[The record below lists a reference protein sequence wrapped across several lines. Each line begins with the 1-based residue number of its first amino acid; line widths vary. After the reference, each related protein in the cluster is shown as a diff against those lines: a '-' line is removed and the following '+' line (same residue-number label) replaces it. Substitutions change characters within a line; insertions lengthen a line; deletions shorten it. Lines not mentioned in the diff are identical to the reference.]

1 MPSADAAVKIVAHNR
16 SASHDYFLED
26 RFEAG
31 LALLGTEIKSIR
43 AGHVQPKEAYVHAEN
58 GQVFLLNAHIAA
70 YDPAARQN
78 HEPRRPRRLL
88 LHKREIRKLQ
98 EQVKLKGYTIVP
110 VKLYLVKGRAKI
122 EIALAKGKKQ
132 YDKRQTIAKRESER
146 DMARALG
153 RKR

>member
-1 MPSADAAVKIVAHNR
+1 MADSGIKIVALNR
-16 SASHDYFLED
+16 KASHDYFLED

-43 AGHVQPKEAYVHAEN
+43 AGHVQLKEAYVRAE
-58 GQVFLLNAHIAA
+58 GGEVFLLNAHVAA

-78 HEPRRPRRLL
+78 HEPRRPRKLL

-110 VKLYLVKGRAKI
+110 VKVYLAKGRAKI

-132 YDKRQTIAKRESER
+132 YDKRQTIAARESQR